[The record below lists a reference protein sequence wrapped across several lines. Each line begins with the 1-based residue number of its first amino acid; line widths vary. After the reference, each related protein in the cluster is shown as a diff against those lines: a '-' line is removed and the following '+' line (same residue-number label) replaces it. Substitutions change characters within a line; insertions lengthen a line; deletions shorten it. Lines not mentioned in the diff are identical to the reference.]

1 MNITGRQIQLDDKR
15 SVFVGQAD
23 ENDGLTYI
31 KFVNH
36 EGDET
41 RIKISNDARNALM
54 TLLSVDAVFE
64 RVMADGKWM
73 AVYGDVDK
81 GEGK

>member
-15 SVFVGQAD
+15 SVFVGQSD

-31 KFVNH
+31 KFINH

-41 RIKISNDARNALM
+41 RIKISKDARNALV

-64 RVMADGKWM
+64 RVTTGGKWM
-73 AVYGDVDK
+73 AVYGDADK
-81 GEGK
+81 GEGE

>member
-15 SVFVGQAD
+15 SVFVGQTD

-41 RIKISNDARNALM
+41 RIKISKDARNALM

-64 RVMADGKWM
+64 RVTTDGKWI
-73 AVYGDVDK
+73 AVYEENPK